1 MKIVP
6 EFMFTQMAETM
17 MTNNLT
23 PTSPV
28 EILPNLT
35 KIQRN
40 SQYSLFCA
48 KFYEEFN
55 GGSCQSLGKKR
66 YEQKC
71 RGGILRKIQYC
82 TGSLQMLEYYN

>member
-35 KIQRN
+35 KI
-40 SQYSLFCA
+40 
-48 KFYEEFN
+48 
-55 GGSCQSLGKKR
+55 
-66 YEQKC
+66 
-71 RGGILRKIQYC
+71 
-82 TGSLQMLEYYN
+82 